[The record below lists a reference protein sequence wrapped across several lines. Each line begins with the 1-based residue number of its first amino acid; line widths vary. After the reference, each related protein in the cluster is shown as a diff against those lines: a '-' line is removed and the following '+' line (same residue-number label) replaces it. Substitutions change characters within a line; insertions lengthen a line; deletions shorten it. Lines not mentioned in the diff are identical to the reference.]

1 MTCTADKA
9 MLLPNPT
16 GSNNEV
22 LHPDGTVRPIY
33 QRMMASLQQL
43 GIGQLQRRWREAKD
57 QAALDA
63 FTFALEPNQFRPVP
77 TDWLPRFIPQ
87 EDWELISAG
96 VAQRQRA
103 LNKFLADLYCG
114 QQKLI
119 PEEIVYSGHY
129 YNPEVKNFMPPQGV
143 YAHIYGVDLVRLEE
157 ANYVVLEDNLRIPS
171 GISYQ
176 LKCVELGRRFLPE
189 LLEGYELL
197 LYDIRSTYLDMFA
210 SLSQRECPTSVILTD
225 GRFGSAFFEH
235 RYLSEL
241 LGIPLVEGSD
251 LQVGKDNRVCARTQ
265 DGEFEV
271 DVIYRRVEDL
281 ELFVPGL
288 RRAYLQNKVVLVNAL
303 GTGVVDD
310 KLVFLWVPDMI
321 RHHLDEEPILKQA
334 TSYHLMSAANRRFV
348 LENMDRLV
356 LKTRDG
362 YGGQGVFIMPDM
374 GFEERASLSR
384 EIATRQEAFVAQEML
399 DFSKHLVFDEEVGE
413 FEERYVDL
421 RVYSVQNGRG
431 EVSVIPG
438 GLTRVALPN
447 TRITNN
453 SSGGLCKGTWVVQ

>member
-1 MTCTADKA
+1 
-9 MLLPNPT
+9 MLPRNLT
-16 GSNNEV
+16 GSTNEV

-43 GIGQLQRRWREAKD
+43 GIGQLQRRWQEAND

-77 TDWLPRFIPQ
+77 TDWLPRFIAQ

-114 QQKLI
+114 QQKLV
-119 PEEIVYSGHY
+119 PEEVVYSSHY
-129 YNPEVKNFMPPQGV
+129 YDPEVKNFLPPLGV
-143 YAHIYGVDLVRLEE
+143 YAHIYGVDLVRLEDG
-157 ANYVVLEDNLRIPS
+157 NYVVLEDNVRIPS

-189 LLEGYELL
+189 LLEGYGLL
-197 LYDIRSTYLDMFA
+197 PYDIRPTYMDMFA

-225 GRFGSAFFEH
+225 GCFGAAFFEH

-251 LQVGKDNRVCARTQ
+251 LQVGKDGRVCARTL

-288 RRAYLQNKVVLVNAL
+288 HRAYLQNKVVLVNAL

-321 RHHLDEEPILKQA
+321 SHYLNEEPILRQA

-356 LKTRDG
+356 LKTREG
-362 YGGQGVFIMPDM
+362 YGGHGVFIMPDM
-374 GFEERASLSR
+374 SVDERASLSR
-384 EIATRQEAFVAQEML
+384 KIASNQEAFVAQEML
-399 DFSKHLVFDEEVGE
+399 DFSKHFIFNEGAGE
-413 FEERYVDL
+413 FEERYIDL

-438 GLTRVALPN
+438 GLTRVSLAN

-453 SSGGLCKGTWVVQ
+453 SSGGFCKGTWIVQ

>member
-9 MLLPNPT
+9 MLLPKLT

-22 LHPDGTVRPIY
+22 LHPDGAVRPIY

-57 QAALDA
+57 QTALDA
-63 FTFALEPNQFRPVP
+63 FTFSLEPNQFRPVP

-114 QQKLI
+114 QQNLV
-119 PEEIVYSGHY
+119 PEEVVYSAHY
-129 YNPEVKNFMPPQGV
+129 YDPEVKNFTPSQSV
-143 YAHIYGVDLVRLEE
+143 YAHIYGVDLVHLEDG
-157 ANYVVLEDNLRIPS
+157 NYVVLEDNLRIPS

-176 LKCVELGRRFLPE
+176 LKCLELGRRFLPE
-189 LLEGYELL
+189 LLEGYDVL
-197 LYDIRSTYLDMFA
+197 LYDIRSTYLDMFV

-251 LQVGKDNRVCARTQ
+251 LQVSKDGRVCARTQ

-288 RRAYLQNKVVLVNAL
+288 RRAYLQNKVVSVNAL

-321 RHHLDEEPILKQA
+321 RHYLNEEPMLKQA

-356 LKTRDG
+356 LKTREG
-362 YGGQGVFIMPDM
+362 YGGQGVFIMPDL
-374 GFEERASLSR
+374 GPDERASISR
-384 EIATRQEAFVAQEML
+384 GMAGRPEAFVAQEML
-399 DFSKHLVFDEEVGE
+399 DFSKHLVFDEVVGE
-413 FEERYVDL
+413 FKERYIDL

-438 GLTRVALPN
+438 GLTRVSLPN